1 MQHISVVFIYASQ
14 SSLGINAIKIH
25 TCILELPSILI
36 FRNKIINNT
45 RKQHKKAT
53 HGLKIKTSIGFNKIR
68 LLSLY
73 CNGVF
78 KRLFVRHNST
88 VNI

>member
-36 FRNKIINNT
+36 FRNKDN
-45 RKQHKKAT
+45 KQHKKAT
-53 HGLKIKTSIGFNKIR
+53 HGMKIKTSIGFNKIR

>member
-1 MQHISVVFIYASQ
+1 MQHISVVFIYTSQ

-25 TCILELPSILI
+25 TCKLELPSILI
-36 FRNKIINNT
+36 FRNKIISNT
-45 RKQHKKAT
+45 RKQNIRDEWPEKKE
-53 HGLKIKTSIGFNKIR
+53 TSIGFNKIR

-78 KRLFVRHNST
+78 KRLFIRHNST

>member
-36 FRNKIINNT
+36 FRNKIIRNI
-45 RKQHKKAT
+45 RKQTIRDAWPE
-53 HGLKIKTSIGFNKIR
+53 IETSIGFNKIR

-78 KRLFVRHNST
+78 KRLFVQHNST